1 MIWRMGS
8 TGRASPLYSLFQRDN
23 VDVSQRI
30 QSIDGSRRMA
40 AVQAPAIPLVMDLV
54 RATPGTI
61 SLGQGVVGY
70 GPPPQAIERIRDF
83 LADPQNHK
91 YQAVHGIAPLLA
103 QLERKLREEN
113 GIAIGSDRAIV
124 VTAGGNMAFLNAV
137 LAIVDPGD
145 EVIITSPYYFN
156 HEMAIRIANARPV
169 AVSTDEH
176 YQLRLDA
183 LEAAITTRTRAI
195 VTISPNNPTGA
206 VYPERQL
213 RAVNE
218 LCRRR
223 RLYHISDEAYEC
235 FTWNG
240 TSHFPPASI
249 PGSEGHT
256 VSLYSLSKSHGM
268 ASWRVGYMVVP
279 RALFES
285 IRKIQ
290 DTNLICPPV
299 ISQWAAVGALEAGR
313 EYCRGRIEAIVAT
326 REVVLSELRAAD
338 DVCSLPVAEGAF
350 YVFLKVPAKMDSMQ
364 LVERLVREHRVA
376 AMPGSTFG
384 VTDHCALR
392 VSYGPLDRDTA
403 REGIGRLVCGL
414 RAILKG

>member
-1 MIWRMGS
+1 MSHFHPTTAGE
-8 TGRASPLYSLFQRDN
+8 
-23 VDVSQRI
+23 SQRI
-30 QSIDGSRRMA
+30 AGNRRMA
-40 AVQAPAIPLVMDLV
+40 AVQTPAIPLVADLI

-61 SLGQGVVGY
+61 SMGQGVVGY
-70 GPPPQAIERIRDF
+70 GPPPQAIDRIRDF

-103 QLERKLREEN
+103 QLERKLRGEN
-113 GIAIGSDRAIV
+113 GVEVGPDRALV
-124 VTAGGNMAFLNAV
+124 VTAGGNMAFMNAV

-156 HEMAIRIANARPV
+156 HEMAITIAGAVPV
-169 AVSTDEH
+169 PVPTDGH

-183 LEAAITTRTRAI
+183 LEAAITTRTRAL

-206 VYPERQL
+206 VYPEESL

-223 RLYHISDEAYEC
+223 GIYHISDEAYEY

-240 TSHFPPASI
+240 AAHFSPGSI
-249 PGSEGHT
+249 PGSEAHT
-256 VSLYSLSKSHGM
+256 ISLHSLSKSYGM
-268 ASWRVGYMVVP
+268 ASWRIGFMVVP
-279 RALFES
+279 RPLFEP

-299 ISQWAAVGALEAGR
+299 VSQWAAVGALEAGG
-313 EYCRGRIEAIVAT
+313 EYCRGHIAALAAVRK
-326 REVVLSELRAAD
+326 VVLEELSAAD
-338 DVCSLPVAEGAF
+338 DVCTMPAASGAF
-350 YVFLKVPAKMDSMQ
+350 YVLLKVAAPLDSMR

-376 AMPGSTFG
+376 VMPGSTFG

-392 VSYGPLDRDTA
+392 VSYGPLDMGTA
-403 REGIGRLVCGL
+403 REGIGRLVGGL

>member
-1 MIWRMGS
+1 MERE
-8 TGRASPLYSLFQRDN
+8 
-23 VDVSQRI
+23 I
-30 QSIDGSRRMA
+30 QAIDGNRRMA
-40 AVQAPAIPLVMDLV
+40 AVQAPAIPLVADLI

-70 GPPPQAIERIRDF
+70 SPPPQAIDRIRDF

-91 YQAVHGIAPLLA
+91 YQAVHGIPQLLA
-103 QLERKLREEN
+103 QLQKKLREDN
-113 GIAIGSDRAIV
+113 GVEIGPDRALV
-124 VTAGGNMAFLNAV
+124 VTAGGNMAFMNAV

-145 EVIITSPYYFN
+145 EVIITSPFYFN
-156 HEMAIRIANARPV
+156 HEMAIEIADARPV
-169 AVSTDEH
+169 KVPTDEH

-183 LEAAITTRTRAI
+183 LQAAITPRTRAI

-206 VYPERQL
+206 VYPEEHL

-218 LCRRR
+218 ICRRHR
-223 RLYHISDEAYEC
+223 IYHISDEAYEY

-240 TSHFPPASI
+240 TSHFSPASI
-249 PGSEGHT
+249 PGSQRHT
-256 VSLYSLSKSHGM
+256 IGLYSLSKSYGL
-268 ASWRVGYMVVP
+268 ASWRIGYMVVP
-279 RALFES
+279 RPLFEP

-299 ISQWAAVGALEAGR
+299 ISQWAAVGALEVGR
-313 EYCRGRIEAIVAT
+313 EYCFSRMVAMAAVRQT
-326 REVVLSELRAAD
+326 VLSELCAAG
-338 DVCSLPVAEGAF
+338 DVCSVPAASGAF
-350 YVFLKVPAKMDSMQ
+350 YVLLNVPAQIESMQ

-376 AMPGSTFG
+376 VMPGSTFG
-384 VTDHCALR
+384 VTDRCALR

-403 REGIGRLVCGL
+403 CEGIGRLVCGL

>member
-1 MIWRMGS
+1 MPQP
-8 TGRASPLYSLFQRDN
+8 T
-23 VDVSQRI
+23 
-30 QSIDGSRRMA
+30 QSIDGNRRMA
-40 AVQAPAIPLVMDLV
+40 AVQTPAIPLVADLIC
-54 RATPGTI
+54 AHPGTI

-70 GPPPQAIERIRDF
+70 GPPPQAIDRIRDF

-91 YQAVHGIAPLLA
+91 YQPVQGIAPLLA

-113 GIAIGSDRAIV
+113 GFELGPDRV
-124 VTAGGNMAFLNAV
+124 LLVTAGGNMAFLNAV

-156 HEMAIRIANARPV
+156 HEMAITIANARPV
-169 AVSTDEH
+169 AVPTDEH
-176 YQLRLDA
+176 YQLRLNA
-183 LEAAITTRTRAI
+183 LEAAITPRTRAI

-206 VYPERQL
+206 VYPQEQL

-223 RLYHISDEAYEC
+223 RIYHICDEAYEY

-240 TSHFPPASI
+240 AAHFSPASV

-256 VSLYSLSKSHGM
+256 ISLYSLSKSHGM
-268 ASWRVGYMVVP
+268 ASWRIGYMVVP

-313 EYCRGRIEAIVAT
+313 DYCRSRIEAIAAT
-326 REVVLSELRAAD
+326 REIVLAGLRDAA
-338 DVCSLPVAEGAF
+338 DVCSLPAASGAF
-350 YVFLKVPAKMDSMQ
+350 YVLLKVAANMDSMH

-376 AMPGSTFG
+376 VMPGSTFG

>member
-1 MIWRMGS
+1 MDQEFL
-8 TGRASPLYSLFQRDN
+8 T
-23 VDVSQRI
+23 
-30 QSIDGSRRMA
+30 IDGNRRMA
-40 AVQAPAIPLVMDLV
+40 GIQAPAIPLVADLI
-54 RATPGTI
+54 RFNPGTI

-70 GPPPQAIERIRDF
+70 GPPPQAIDCIRDF

-91 YQAVHGIAPLLA
+91 YQAVHGIPQLLA
-103 QLERKLREEN
+103 QLHKKLGEEN
-113 GIAIGSDRAIV
+113 RIEIGADRALV

-156 HEMAIRIANARPV
+156 HEMAIGIADARPV
-169 AVSTDEH
+169 PVATDEK

-183 LEAAITTRTRAI
+183 LEAAISPRTRAV

-206 VYPERQL
+206 VYPEGHL

-223 RLYHISDEAYEC
+223 GIYHICDEAYEY
-235 FTWNG
+235 FTWDG
-240 TSHFPPASI
+240 SRHFSPATI

-256 VSLYSLSKSHGM
+256 ISLYSLSKSYGM
-268 ASWRVGYMVVP
+268 ASWRVGYMVMP
-279 RALFES
+279 RSLFEP

-313 EYCRGRIEAIVAT
+313 EYCRERIAAISTV
-326 REVVLSELRAAD
+326 RQLVLAELSAAG
-338 DVCSLPVAEGAF
+338 DVCSVPAALGAF
-350 YVFLKVPAKMDSMQ
+350 YLLLNVPSQIDSMR
-364 LVERLVREHRVA
+364 LVERLVREHGVA
-376 AMPGSTFG
+376 VLPGSTFG
-384 VTDHCALR
+384 IGDRCAVR
-392 VSYGPLDRDTA
+392 VSYGPLDRETA
-403 REGIGRLVCGL
+403 CEGIGRLIGGL

>member
-1 MIWRMGS
+1 MQ
-8 TGRASPLYSLFQRDN
+8 SL
-23 VDVSQRI
+23 
-30 QSIDGSRRMA
+30 DGSRRMA
-40 AVQAPAIPLVMDLV
+40 AVQAPAVPLVADLI

-61 SLGQGVVGY
+61 SLGQGVVSFA
-70 GPPPQAIERIRDF
+70 PPPQAFERVRDF

-91 YQAVHGIAPLLA
+91 YQAVHGIAPLLDR
-103 QLERKLREEN
+103 LERKLAEDN
-113 GIAIGSDRAIV
+113 GVTMGPDRALV
-124 VTAGGNMAFLNAV
+124 VTAGGNMAFMNAV

-145 EVIITSPYYFN
+145 EVIIGGPYYFN
-156 HEMAIRIANARPV
+156 HEMAITIADGRPV
-169 AVSTDEH
+169 VVPTDER

-183 LEAAITTRTRAI
+183 LAAAITPRTRAI

-206 VYPERQL
+206 VYPAESL

-218 LCRRR
+218 LCLRRGI
-223 RLYHISDEAYEC
+223 YHISDEAYEY

-240 TSHFPPASI
+240 TQHFSPAAI
-249 PGSEGHT
+249 PGSERHT
-256 VSLYSLSKSHGM
+256 IGLYSLSKSHGF
-268 ASWRVGYMVVP
+268 ASWRIGYMLVP
-279 RALFES
+279 RPLFEP

-299 ISQWAAVGALEAGR
+299 ISQWAALGALEAGR
-313 EYCRGRIEAIVAT
+313 EYCQRQMAVIAAAREA
-326 REVVLSELRAAD
+326 VLDALGAAPDVCRVPAAD
-338 DVCSLPVAEGAF
+338 GAF
-350 YVFLKVPAKMDSMQ
+350 YVLIHVPTRLDSMR

-376 AMPGSTFG
+376 VMPGSTFG

-403 REGIGRLVCGL
+403 CAGIGRLVDGL